1 MELSELLA
9 AAVQVGQYISIWKM
23 VPILIVLI
31 IWGRLLTWAD
41 KDSIDAHLPRLPL
54 NAAFLAG
61 LVAAVALFLMV
72 PGFALAF
79 AVFMFIMVA
88 EVATYLILRNNKIG
102 LGDLSQQFKGW
113 LHGFGSKKEK
123 VVEAAVGEVL
133 LHAKNGGAIEP
144 PDSESPDLA
153 GFMAVQSILSGPMKL
168 GAESLQMAPQENAAP
183 VKYYVDGVSYSGATL
198 DKTASA
204 AAVTYLKTLAGMDVH
219 DKRKPQNGKMK
230 VTLNGKKH
238 ELDLRTAGSTAGE
251 SLWVEVD
258 PKKRHME
265 KLDQLGFSE
274 DQLQTLDRYVQEK
287 DGIIILSAPKD
298 QGLTSLL
305 YAVMRRHDAFLT
317 HIVTLEHK
325 QEQDLEGITQTPL
338 PPGAPPQE
346 EAKQADWL
354 ISQEPHVF
362 LIDEV
367 TDPKTAQA
375 IVRHASGGKRA
386 YVGMRAASTFDALN
400 QWRKLVGDDK
410 TALKY
415 LRLVVN
421 GRLVRRLCMACKVG
435 YTADPE
441 TLRRLNMSPDKTAK
455 LYQART
461 QPMVDQK
468 GNPMPCDF
476 CNDLRY
482 KGRTGVYEMFEVDD
496 EVRQVLLAGGS
507 VNQLKQLFR
516 KQRRR
521 YMQEMAL
528 ARVESGDTSVQ
539 EVLRVLKATDPAAA
553 AAQPAG
559 ARRK

>member
-1 MELSELLA
+1 
-9 AAVQVGQYISIWKM
+9 
-23 VPILIVLI
+23 
-31 IWGRLLTWAD
+31 
-41 KDSIDAHLPRLPL
+41 
-54 NAAFLAG
+54 
-61 LVAAVALFLMV
+61 
-72 PGFALAF
+72 
-79 AVFMFIMVA
+79 
-88 EVATYLILRNNKIG
+88 
-102 LGDLSQQFKGW
+102 
-113 LHGFGSKKEK
+113 
-123 VVEAAVGEVL
+123 
-133 LHAKNGGAIEP
+133 
-144 PDSESPDLA
+144 
-153 GFMAVQSILSGPMKL
+153 
-168 GAESLQMAPQENAAP
+168 
-183 VKYYVDGVSYSGATL
+183 
-198 DKTASA
+198 
-204 AAVTYLKTLAGMDVH
+204 
-219 DKRKPQNGKMK
+219 
-230 VTLNGKKH
+230 
-238 ELDLRTAGSTAGE
+238 
-251 SLWVEVD
+251 
-258 PKKRHME
+258 
-265 KLDQLGFSE
+265 
-274 DQLQTLDRYVQEK
+274 
-287 DGIIILSAPKD
+287 
-298 QGLTSLL
+298 
-305 YAVMRRHDAFLT
+305 
-317 HIVTLEHK
+317 
-325 QEQDLEGITQTPL
+325 
-338 PPGAPPQE
+338 
-346 EAKQADWL
+346 
-354 ISQEPHVF
+354 
-362 LIDEV
+362 
-367 TDPKTAQA
+367 
-375 IVRHASGGKRA
+375 
-386 YVGMRAASTFDALN
+386 MRAASTFDALN

>member
-1 MELSELLA
+1 MELSSILA
-9 AAVQVGQYISIWKM
+9 AAAQVGQYISIWKM
-23 VPILIVLI
+23 VPILIVLL
-31 IWGRLLTWAD
+31 IWARLLTWVD
-41 KDSIDAHLPRLPL
+41 KDSIDAHLPRQPL
-54 NAAFLAG
+54 GAAFLGG
-61 LVAAVALFLMV
+61 LIAAVALFLFV
-72 PGFALAF
+72 PGFAVAL

-88 EVATYLILRNNKIG
+88 EIATYLILRNQKVG
-102 LGDLSQQFKGW
+102 LGDLSKQFNDWIG
-113 LHGFGSKKEK
+113 GFGRKGPKE
-123 VVEAAVGEVL
+123 VEAAAGEVL
-133 LHAKNGGAIEP
+133 LHNKNGSAISP

-153 GFMAVQSILSGPMKL
+153 GFMGVQSILTGPMRHN
-168 GAESLQMAPQENAAP
+168 AESLQMAPQENAAA
-183 VKYYVDGVSYSGATL
+183 VRYSVDGVSYSGATL
-198 DKTASA
+198 DKNSSSA
-204 AAVTYLKTLAGMDVH
+204 AITYLKQLAGMDVA
-219 DKRKPQNGKMK
+219 DKRKPQKGKMK
-230 VTLNGKKH
+230 VSLDGKKH
-238 ELDLRTAGSTAGE
+238 DLDIETRGSTAGE
-251 SLWVEVD
+251 SLSLEFD

-274 DQLQTLDRYVQEK
+274 DQLQTLDQYVQEK
-287 DGIIILSAPKD
+287 DGIVILSAPKD

-338 PPGAPPQE
+338 PSGAPPAE

-354 ISQEPHVF
+354 VSQEPHVF

-375 IVRHASGGKRA
+375 IIRHASGGKRA
-386 YVGMRAASTFDALN
+386 YVGMHATSTFDALN

-410 TALKY
+410 AALKY

-421 GRLVRRLCMACKVG
+421 GRLVRKLCMACKVG

-441 TLRRLNMSPDKTAK
+441 TLRRLNMSPEKTAK
-455 LYQART
+455 LFQART

-476 CNDLRY
+476 CHDLRY
-482 KGRTGVYEMFEVDD
+482 KGRTGVYEIFEIDD

-507 VNQLKQLFR
+507 INQLKQLFR

-539 EVLRVLKATDPAAA
+539 EVLRVLKATDGGSSAAPAAA
-553 AAQPAG
+553 K
-559 ARRK
+559 RK